1 MSLQEEP
8 IQRTFEREGQV
19 LEIPGP
25 TLLLLQRAGAPD
37 SLLALSTG
45 LDSGFKLKRFRPGVG
60 VGGGGGREETNTLT
74 SQSLTQGQR
83 LRIYIQSE
91 ISMGNQVGAEVKWS
105 LPPPHTPHTHTPA
118 VSGTF
123 HGFPIPSQK
132 AEKHDEGPPL

>member
-105 LPPPHTPHTHTPA
+105 LPPHTPPPHSCCLWNIPW
-118 VSGTF
+118 VSY
-123 HGFPIPSQK
+123 PIPKSRK
-132 AEKHDEGPPL
+132 A